1 MCITRGMEGGTN
13 ADSVNLVSWWGDA
26 MLHLFS
32 INLLST
38 LYVLCPPGE
47 LINVVSKIPSL
58 SKEGHSVLEDVE
70 KVTEG
75 DKSLVRTLIKE
86 CIGHCKSWY

>member
-1 MCITRGMEGGTN
+1 M
-13 ADSVNLVSWWGDA
+13 SYV
-26 MLHLFS
+26 HLE
-32 INLLST
+32 T
-38 LYVLCPPGE
+38 T
-47 LINVVSKIPSL
+47 NVVSKIPSL

-86 CIGHCKSWY
+86 CMGHCKSWY